1 MRSKNNLSLLAIL
14 FLCSIIF
21 SSCGN
26 GSASHAKI
34 KILPF
39 KVKGLDTLIT
49 NSGLKY
55 ILVSKNPTGEI
66 PAIGKQVKVNYT
78 GYFTDGKIF
87 DSSIQRGEPFPFKV
101 GIGEVIKGWD
111 EGILLLHVGEK
122 ARLIIPYELAYG
134 VEGSGPIPPLATLI
148 FDVELISIEK

>member
-21 SSCGN
+21 ASCGN
-26 GSASHAKI
+26 GSASHANI
-34 KILPF
+34 KIIPF

-55 ILVSKNPTGEI
+55 ILLSKNPTGEI
-66 PAIGKQVKVNYT
+66 PAIGKRVKVNYT

-134 VEGSGPIPPLATLI
+134 VEGSGPIPALATLI